1 MGFLPT
7 YKIVDHYETKTLLM
21 FLNLV
26 AGVSIF
32 FFGYDQGMM
41 SGVNNSPNYATRM
54 RFGYG
59 NEEGGVVVTNSTRQG
74 GIVAIYYFGTLLG
87 AVAGGYLGDKLGRV
101 KSIAVGCAWAVL
113 GASLQCSAMNIAW
126 MCCARVINGVGTG
139 ILNAVVPVY
148 SAETA
153 EYKSRGMFI
162 AFEFTLN
169 IFGVVVAYWLEYGL
183 SYVNGGYSDVRW
195 RLSIGF
201 QIIPLLFLFA
211 AIWVFPESPRWLVK
225 NGQTEEARYILQ
237 RLRGTETDEAETEL
251 QDILHI
257 VELEHENSKLN
268 SYWNM
273 FFGIGSG
280 DLHLGRRVQLVIWL
294 QILQE
299 WIGIAGI
306 TVYAPTIFSNA
317 GFDTD
322 KSNWLSGLNNVFYM
336 FATIINAF
344 TVDRFGR
351 RMTLYWGAIAQGIAM
366 FLAGGFSRA
375 QINYPDNTSWGAAS
389 ASFIFIYTSVFGAT
403 WLVVPWLYPTEVF
416 PLEVRARGNAFGVI
430 GWSIGNGWLTL
441 LCPIMFNHIGEKTLY
456 IFGACNA
463 ISIPIVYCLYPE
475 TAKRTLEEVDFLF
488 AAKTPW
494 AWDAEKEFKRL
505 SDEDRVNRVNRPV
518 GGAKAHELDN
528 LQGSSAGDSASSQ
541 AGSVM
546 NAAGKD

>member
-1 MGFLPT
+1 M
-7 YKIVDHYETKTLLM
+7 
-21 FLNLV
+21 
-26 AGVSIF
+26 AGVSIL

-41 SGVNNSPNYATRM
+41 AGVNNTPYYATRM
-54 RFGYG
+54 DFGYG
-59 NEEGGVVVTNSTRQG
+59 NDEGGVVVTNSTRQG
-74 GIVAIYYFGTLLG
+74 GIVAIYYLGTLFG
-87 AVAGGYLGDKLGRV
+87 AIAGGYLGDKLGRV
-101 KSIAVGCAWAVL
+101 KSIAVGAAWAIL
-113 GASLQCSAMNIAW
+113 GASLQCSAMNVAW
-126 MCCARVINGVGTG
+126 MCCARVINGCGTG

-169 IFGVVVAYWLEYGL
+169 ILGVVVAYWLEYGL
-183 SYVNGGYSDVRW
+183 SYVNGGYSDIRW
-195 RLSIGF
+195 RLPIGF
-201 QIIPLLFLFA
+201 QIAPLLVLFA
-211 AIWVFPESPRWLVK
+211 AIWVFPESPRWLIK
-225 NGQTEEARYILQ
+225 NGQNDEALYILQ
-237 RLRGTETDEAETEL
+237 RLRGTETNEAEEEY
-251 QDILHI
+251 QDICHI
-257 VELEHENSKLN
+257 IELEKHNSKLN

-306 TVYAPTIFSNA
+306 TVYAPTIFANA
-317 GFDTD
+317 GFDSN
-322 KSNWLSGLNNVFYM
+322 KSNWLSGLNNIFYM

-375 QINYPDNTSWGAAS
+375 QINNPDNTAWGAAS

-416 PLEVRARGNAFGVI
+416 PLQVRARGNAFGVI

-456 IFGACNA
+456 IFGAFNVV
-463 ISIPIVYCLYPE
+463 SLPIVYCFYPE

-505 SDEDRVNRVNRPV
+505 SDEDRIARANE
-518 GGAKAHELDN
+518 GISGAKAHEMDKLR
-528 LQGSSAGDSASSQ
+528 GAEAGLNGDASSSE
-541 AGSVM
+541 SVL
-546 NAAGKD
+546 NAPNKD